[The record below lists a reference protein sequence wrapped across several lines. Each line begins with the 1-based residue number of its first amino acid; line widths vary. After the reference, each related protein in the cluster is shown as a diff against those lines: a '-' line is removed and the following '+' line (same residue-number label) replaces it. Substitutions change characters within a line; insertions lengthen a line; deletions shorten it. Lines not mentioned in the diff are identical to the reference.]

1 MYAIAPLSTPQDT
14 EAETAVEDTAEP
26 VLQLARTFSLT
37 RTFSALSTN
46 INPFLAQDSHLDPK
60 SPDFEPESWVKALLH
75 TFSKDPS
82 KHPRY
87 TAGVS
92 WRNLS
97 VHGFSDPTEFQKD
110 VFNVIWRSP
119 LAALNWFAKRKQ
131 KVKIISDFDGL
142 VKSGELLLVL
152 GRPGSGVSTLLKTI
166 AGHTHGLHLDDSS
179 EFNYQGIPW
188 DLMHR
193 NFRGEVIYQ
202 AETDIH
208 FPQLTV
214 GDTLLFAALART
226 PQHIIANISR
236 HVYAEH
242 MRDAVMAMFG
252 ISNTLNTKVG
262 DDFVRGVS
270 GGERKRVS
278 IAEAILNQS
287 AIQCWDNS
295 TRGLDSATALEFV
308 RKLRLGTKLGGASAV
323 VAMYQASQAAYDEF
337 DKVLLLYE
345 GRQIFFGPTS
355 EATQY
360 FTAMGFEC
368 PPRQTTADFL
378 TSLTNPDERIVRP
391 GFENKVPR
399 SPDEFADEWR
409 MSQHRSSLLS
419 DIAAF
424 EIQYPLDGKQVET
437 LKGIRRA
444 QKAKFTSDKSPF
456 TISIPMQIR
465 LCIGR
470 GVKRLL
476 GDKTFFVVTI
486 AVNFVMSLVLGSVYF
501 DLPSTAD
508 AMNRRA
514 SVIFFAI
521 LFNGLSSALE
531 ILALYVQRPIVE
543 KHARYALYRPLSES
557 VSSIICDLPS
567 KIISTLAFNIPLY
580 FMVHL
585 RRDASAFFIFLLF
598 GFTTTMTMSMI
609 LRTIAQSS
617 KTVHQA
623 LVPAAIFII
632 GLVIYAGFVLPI
644 RSMKGWLRWINYVN
658 PIAYAY
664 ESLVANEFSG
674 RSFGCQTMI
683 PSGPGYEDIE
693 PMQRTCS
700 VAGALPG
707 RDFIDGDFF
716 MGTVYK
722 YHYSHL
728 WRNYGIL
735 IAFIIF
741 FTFTYLF
748 AAEYFSSEASKGE
761 VLVFR
766 KVKKSRHP
774 ETSDEEAVKS
784 EFQPAQVVNDGTNHV
799 PTEKPPSSSTFC
811 WRNVCYD
818 VKVKGETRRILSDV
832 NGWVQPGKLTALMG
846 ATGAGK
852 TTLLDVLAD
861 RVTMGVIT
869 GDILVNGLPR
879 GKSFQRTTGYVQQQ
893 DIHLET
899 STVREALRFSA
910 ALRQPSSVC
919 MQDKIDYVEEVISLL
934 EMGPY
939 ADAVIGVSGKGLNV
953 EQRKRLS
960 IGVELVAKPEA
971 LIFLDEPTSG
981 LDSQTAWAIVSLL
994 KKLANHGLAILCTIH
1009 QPSGIIFQQFD
1020 RLLLLA
1026 KGGRTVYFG
1035 DIGENAT
1042 ALTGYFERH
1051 DAVQCR
1057 PEENPAEW
1065 MLHVIGAAPG
1075 AHTDRDWVETWKASS
1090 EFHGVQKE
1098 LDSLAQSR
1106 HVTSEADTQDTSYA
1120 ASVSQQF
1127 LACTQRVA
1135 QQYWRT
1141 PTYIYSKLSLCF
1153 ITSLFIGLSFQN
1165 SPLSLQGLQ
1174 NQLFSIF
1181 MLLVIFA
1188 FLIYQTMP
1196 GFVTQRTLYEGRERS
1211 SKTYAWYNLILA
1223 NTVIEMA
1230 WNSVAS
1236 LAIYFPF
1243 YFLVGMYDNGRI
1255 TDTQHERGAFMFLL
1269 TWAFMVYEGT
1279 FAHMCVA
1286 GAPTAEVG
1294 ATLGLFL
1301 FMMALVFCG
1310 VLVPYSSLPGFWT
1323 FMYRVSPLTYLIGA
1337 MISNGVGKQEL
1348 TCSEIEFLQF
1358 QTPENLTCGEYVGQ
1372 FVQAVGGALSNP
1384 GSNQTCLYCPIAS
1397 TDTYLTTMSIR
1408 YSERWRNF
1416 GLLWAFIVF
1425 DVIAALAAYWLIRV
1439 PKKGT
1444 RLLFWKK

>member
-1 MYAIAPLSTPQDT
+1 MHERTPPSTPQDT
-14 EAETAVEDTAEP
+14 EADTTVEETTEP

-46 INPFLAQDSHLDPK
+46 INPLLARDSRLDPK
-60 SPDFEPESWVKALLH
+60 SPEFEPESWVKALLH
-75 TFSKDPS
+75 AFSKDPS

-97 VHGFSDPTEFQKD
+97 VHGFSDPTEFQKN

-119 LAALNWFAKRKQ
+119 LAALDWFAKRKQ
-131 KVKIISDFDGL
+131 KVKIISEFDGL

-166 AGHTHGLHLDDSS
+166 AGHTYGLHLDDSS

-270 GGERKRVS
+270 GGERKR
-278 IAEAILNQS
+278 
-287 AIQCWDNS
+287 
-295 TRGLDSATALEFV
+295 
-308 RKLRLGTKLGGASAV
+308 
-323 VAMYQASQAAYDEF
+323 EF
-337 DKVLLLYE
+337 DNVLLLYE

-355 EATQY
+355 EATAY

-378 TSLTNPDERIVRP
+378 TSLTNPDERVVRP

-409 MSQHRSSLLS
+409 MSQHKSSLLS

-501 DLPSTAD
+501 DLPSTAED
-508 AMNRRA
+508 MNRRA

-664 ESLVANEFSG
+664 ESLIANEFSS

-683 PSGPGYEDIE
+683 PSGPGYENIE

-716 MGTVYK
+716 IGAVYN

-741 FTFTYLF
+741 FTLTYLF

-766 KVKKSRHP
+766 KVKKSRRS
-774 ETSDEEAVKS
+774 ETSDEEAVTT
-784 EFQPAQVVNDGTNHV
+784 EFQLARVANDDTVHV
-799 PTEKPPSSSTFC
+799 PTEKPLSSSTFC

-939 ADAVIGVSGKGLNV
+939 ADAVIGVPGKGLNV

-994 KKLANHGLAILCTIH
+994 KKLADHGLAILCTIH

-1051 DAVQCR
+1051 DAVHCR

-1098 LDSLAQSR
+1098 LDNLAQSR
-1106 HVTSEADTQDTSYA
+1106 YVTSEADTQDTSYA

-1188 FLIYQTMP
+1188 FLTYQTMP

-1223 NTVIEMA
+1223 NTVIEML
-1230 WNSVAS
+1230 WNSMAS

-1243 YFLVGMYDNGRI
+1243 YFLVGMYDNGHI

-1279 FAHMCVA
+1279 FAHI
-1286 GAPTAEVG
+1286 
-1294 ATLGLFL
+1294 
-1301 FMMALVFCG
+1301 
-1310 VLVPYSSLPGFWT
+1310 VLVPYSGLPGFWT

-1337 MISNGVGKQEL
+1337 MISNGVGKQEV

-1358 QTPENLTCGEYVGQ
+1358 QTPANLTCGEYVGQ

-1397 TDTYLTTMSIR
+1397 TDTYLGTLSIR

-1416 GLLWAFIVF
+1416 GLLWAFILF
-1425 DVIAALAAYWLIRV
+1425 DVMSAFASEFLATTTEPERALGQPTSGNVVVSGNAEAVNSHDGAVFVRYYCCV
-1439 PKKGT
+1439 
-1444 RLLFWKK
+1444 RLD

>member
-1 MYAIAPLSTPQDT
+1 MYAIAPPSTPQDT

-270 GGERKRVS
+270 GGERKR
-278 IAEAILNQS
+278 
-287 AIQCWDNS
+287 
-295 TRGLDSATALEFV
+295 
-308 RKLRLGTKLGGASAV
+308 
-323 VAMYQASQAAYDEF
+323 EF

-674 RSFGCQTMI
+674 RSFRCQTMI

-799 PTEKPPSSSTFC
+799 PAEKPPSFSTFC

-960 IGVELVAKPEA
+960 IGVELVAKPET

>member
-1 MYAIAPLSTPQDT
+1 MYAIAPPSTPQDT

-119 LAALNWFAKRKQ
+119 LSALNWFAKRKQ

-270 GGERKRVS
+270 GGERKR
-278 IAEAILNQS
+278 
-287 AIQCWDNS
+287 
-295 TRGLDSATALEFV
+295 
-308 RKLRLGTKLGGASAV
+308 
-323 VAMYQASQAAYDEF
+323 EF

-456 TISIPMQIR
+456 TISIPMQIH

-501 DLPSTAD
+501 DLPSTAE

-1358 QTPENLTCGEYVGQ
+1358 QTPANLTCGEYVGQ

>member
-1 MYAIAPLSTPQDT
+1 MHEHTPPSTPQDT
-14 EAETAVEDTAEP
+14 EADTAVEEITEP

-46 INPFLAQDSHLDPK
+46 INPFLAQDSRLDPK
-60 SPDFEPESWVKALLH
+60 SPEFQPESWVKALLH
-75 TFSKDPS
+75 AFSKDPS

-110 VFNVIWRSP
+110 VFNIIWRSP
-119 LAALNWFAKRKQ
+119 LAALDWFAKRKQ

-166 AGHTHGLHLDDSS
+166 AGHTHGLHLDDAS

-188 DLMHR
+188 GLMHR

-226 PQHIIANISR
+226 PQHIVANISR

-323 VAMYQASQAAYDEF
+323 VAMYQAIPPGHLLIPTTNYSQEF

-355 EATQY
+355 EATRY
-360 FTAMGFEC
+360 FTTMGFEC

-378 TSLTNPDERIVRP
+378 TSLTSPDERIVRP

-409 MSQHRSSLLS
+409 MSQHRAWLLS

-456 TISIPMQIR
+456 TISIPMQIQ

-501 DLPSTAD
+501 NLPSTAE
-508 AMNRRA
+508 AMNQRA

-674 RSFGCQTMI
+674 RSFRCQTMI
-683 PSGPGYEDIE
+683 PSGPGYESIE

-716 MGTVYK
+716 IGTVYK
-722 YHYSHL
+722 YQYSHL

-761 VLVFR
+761 ILVFR
-766 KVKKSRHP
+766 KGQKPQRK
-774 ETSDEEAVKS
+774 EASDEEAVS
-784 EFQPAQVVNDGTNHV
+784 SDLQPPRASSDDTVHP
-799 PTEKPPSSSTFC
+799 PTEKPSSSSTFC

-910 ALRQPSSVC
+910 VLRQPTAIS
-919 MQDKIDYVEEVISLL
+919 MQDKIDYVEEVINLL

-939 ADAVIGVSGKGLNV
+939 ADAVIGVPGK
-953 EQRKRLS
+953 
-960 IGVELVAKPEA
+960 ATYP
-971 LIFLDEPTSG
+971 
-981 LDSQTAWAIVSLL
+981 SQTF
-994 KKLANHGLAILCTIH
+994 T
-1009 QPSGIIFQQFD
+1009 
-1020 RLLLLA
+1020 
-1026 KGGRTVYFG
+1026 
-1035 DIGENAT
+1035 
-1042 ALTGYFERH
+1042 
-1051 DAVQCR
+1051 
-1057 PEENPAEW
+1057 
-1065 MLHVIGAAPG
+1065 
-1075 AHTDRDWVETWKASS
+1075 
-1090 EFHGVQKE
+1090 
-1098 LDSLAQSR
+1098 
-1106 HVTSEADTQDTSYA
+1106 DTS
-1120 ASVSQQF
+1120 Q
-1127 LACTQRVA
+1127 
-1135 QQYWRT
+1135 
-1141 PTYIYSKLSLCF
+1141 
-1153 ITSLFIGLSFQN
+1153 SLFIGLSFQN

-1188 FLIYQTMP
+1188 FLTYQTMP

-1236 LAIYFPF
+1236 LAVYLPF

-1255 TDTQHERGAFMFLL
+1255 TDTQHERGAFMFVL
-1269 TWAFMVYEGT
+1269 TWAFMLYEGT
-1279 FAHMCVA
+1279 FSHMCVA

-1301 FMMALVFCG
+1301 FMMSLVFCG
-1310 VLVPYSSLPGFWT
+1310 VLVPYSGLPGFWT

-1337 MISNGVGKQEL
+1337 MISNGVGKQEV
-1348 TCSEIEFLQF
+1348 TCSKIEFLQF
-1358 QTPENLTCGEYVGQ
+1358 QTPANLTCGEYVGQ

-1397 TDTYLTTMSIR
+1397 TDTYLGTLSIR

-1416 GLLWAFIVF
+1416 GLLWAFILF
-1425 DVIAALAAYWLIRV
+1425 DVVAALVAYWLIRV
-1439 PKKGT
+1439 PKKGNG
-1444 RLLFWKK
+1444 LLFWKK

>member
-1 MYAIAPLSTPQDT
+1 MYAIAPPSTPQDT

-119 LAALNWFAKRKQ
+119 LSALNWFAKRKQ

-270 GGERKRVS
+270 GGERKR
-278 IAEAILNQS
+278 
-287 AIQCWDNS
+287 
-295 TRGLDSATALEFV
+295 
-308 RKLRLGTKLGGASAV
+308 
-323 VAMYQASQAAYDEF
+323 EF

-456 TISIPMQIR
+456 TISIPMQIH

-1075 AHTDRDWVETWKASS
+1075 AHTDRDWIETWKASS

-1279 FAHMCVA
+1279 FAHI
-1286 GAPTAEVG
+1286 
-1294 ATLGLFL
+1294 
-1301 FMMALVFCG
+1301 

-1358 QTPENLTCGEYVGQ
+1358 QTPENLTCDEYVGQ

-1425 DVIAALAAYWLIRV
+1425 DVIAAFSSEFLATTTEPEGALGQPTSGNVVVSGDAEAVDSHDGAVFGIYWFCV
-1439 PKKGT
+1439 
-1444 RLLFWKK
+1444 RLYQMSLVY

>member
-1 MYAIAPLSTPQDT
+1 MHDNTPPSTPQDT
-14 EAETAVEDTAEP
+14 EADTTVEETSEP
-26 VLQLARTFSLT
+26 VLQLARRFSLT

-46 INPFLAQDSHLDPK
+46 INPFLAQDSRLDPK

-75 TFSKDPS
+75 AFSKDPS

-92 WRNLS
+92 WRNLG

-110 VFNVIWRSP
+110 VVNVIWRSP
-119 LAALNWFAKRKQ
+119 LAALDWFAKRKQ

-179 EFNYQGIPW
+179 EFNYQGTLPFPSCQVQSNLLGIPW

-270 GGERKRVS
+270 GGERKR
-278 IAEAILNQS
+278 
-287 AIQCWDNS
+287 
-295 TRGLDSATALEFV
+295 
-308 RKLRLGTKLGGASAV
+308 
-323 VAMYQASQAAYDEF
+323 EF

-360 FTAMGFEC
+360 FTTMGFEC

-378 TSLTNPDERIVRP
+378 TSLTNPSERIVRP

-409 MSQHRSSLLS
+409 MSQHRASLLN

-424 EIQYPLDGKQVET
+424 DIQYPLDGKQVET
-437 LKGIRRA
+437 LQGIRRT

-470 GVKRLL
+470 GFKRLL

-486 AVNFVMSLVLGSVYF
+486 VVNFVMSLVLGSVYF
-501 DLPSTAD
+501 DLPGTAE
-508 AMNRRA
+508 AMNQRA

-585 RRDASAFFIFLLF
+585 RRDVSAFFIFLLF

-609 LRTIAQSS
+609 LRTIAQTS

-664 ESLVANEFSG
+664 ESLIANEFSG

-683 PSGPGYEDIE
+683 PSGPGYENVE

-707 RDFIDGDFF
+707 RDFIDGDFYI
-716 MGTVYK
+716 GTVYK

-748 AAEYFSSEASKGE
+748 SAEYFASEASKGE
-761 VLVFR
+761 ILVFR
-766 KVKKSRHP
+766 KAKKPRRKW
-774 ETSDEEAVKS
+774 TSDEEAVNS
-784 EFQPAQVVNDGTNHV
+784 ELQTPRATSDDTVDTS
-799 PTEKPPSSSTFC
+799 TEKLPNSSTFC

-818 VKVKGETRRILSDV
+818 VQVKGETRRILSDV

-910 ALRQPSSVC
+910 VLRQPSTVS
-919 MQDKIDYVEEVISLL
+919 MQDKISHVEEVINLL

-939 ADAVIGVSGKGLNV
+939 ADAVIGVPGKGLNV

-960 IGVELVAKPEA
+960 IGVELVAKPEV
-971 LIFLDEPTSG
+971 LIFFDEPTSG

-994 KKLANHGLAILCTIH
+994 KKLADHGLAILCTIH

-1051 DAVQCR
+1051 DAVRCR

-1075 AHTDRDWVETWKASS
+1075 AHTDRDWVETWKSS
-1090 EFHGVQKE
+1090 SDFQRVQKE
-1098 LDSLAQSR
+1098 LDSLTQSR
-1106 HVTSEADTQDTSYA
+1106 HLSSEADAHDTSYA

-1188 FLIYQTMP
+1188 FLTYQTMP

-1223 NTVIEMA
+1223 NTVVEMA

-1243 YFLVGMYDNGRI
+1243 YFLVGMYDNGRV

-1279 FAHMCVA
+1279 FAHMSVA

-1301 FMMALVFCG
+1301 FMMSLVFCG
-1310 VLVPYSSLPGFWT
+1310 VLVPYSGLPGFWT

-1337 MISNGVGKQEL
+1337 MISNGVGKQEV

-1358 QTPENLTCGEYVGQ
+1358 QTPANLTCGEYVGQ
-1372 FVQAVGGALSNP
+1372 FVQAVGGALWNP
-1384 GSNQTCLYCPIAS
+1384 GTNQTCLYCPIAS
-1397 TDTYLTTMSIR
+1397 TDTYLGTLSIR

-1416 GLLWAFIVF
+1416 GLIWAFIVF
-1425 DVIAALAAYWLIRV
+1425 DVIAALVAYWLLRV
-1439 PKKGT
+1439 PKKGKK
-1444 RLLFWKK
+1444 LLFWKK

>member
-1 MYAIAPLSTPQDT
+1 MHGNTPPSITQDT
-14 EAETAVEDTAEP
+14 EAETTVEETTEP

-46 INPFLAQDSHLDPK
+46 INPFLAKDSRLDPK
-60 SPDFEPESWVKALLH
+60 SSDFEPEAWVKALLH
-75 TFSKDPS
+75 AFSKDPS

-92 WRNLS
+92 WRNLG

-110 VFNVIWRSP
+110 VINVIWRSP

-166 AGHTHGLHLDDSS
+166 AGHTHGLHLDDAS

-226 PQHIIANISR
+226 PQHIIANVSR
-236 HVYAEH
+236 HAYAEH
-242 MRDAVMAMFG
+242 MRDAVMTMFG

-270 GGERKRVS
+270 GGERKR
-278 IAEAILNQS
+278 
-287 AIQCWDNS
+287 
-295 TRGLDSATALEFV
+295 
-308 RKLRLGTKLGGASAV
+308 
-323 VAMYQASQAAYDEF
+323 EF

-345 GRQIFFGPTS
+345 GRQIFFGPTK
-355 EATQY
+355 EATKY

-409 MSQHRSSLLS
+409 MSQHRALLLS

-437 LKGIRRA
+437 LKGIRRT

-476 GDKTFFVVTI
+476 GDKTFFIVTI

-501 DLPSTAD
+501 NLPSTAE
-508 AMNRRA
+508 AMNQRA

-531 ILALYVQRPIVE
+531 ILALYVQRPIVQ

-557 VSSIICDLPS
+557 VSSIVCDLPS

-598 GFTTTMTMSMI
+598 GFTTTLTMSMI

-664 ESLVANEFSG
+664 ESLIANEFSG
-674 RSFGCQTMI
+674 RSFRCQTMI
-683 PSGPGYEDIE
+683 PSGPGYENIE

-700 VAGALPG
+700 IAGALPG

-716 MGTVYK
+716 IGTVYK
-722 YHYSHL
+722 YYYSHL

-741 FTFTYLF
+741 FTLTYLF
-748 AAEYFSSEASKGE
+748 AAEYFLSEASKGE
-761 VLVFR
+761 ILVFR
-766 KVKKSRHP
+766 KAQKSQRKW
-774 ETSDEEAVKS
+774 TSDEEAVNS
-784 EFQPAQVVNDGTNHV
+784 ELQTPRATSDDMVHTS
-799 PTEKPPSSSTFC
+799 TEKPPSSSTFC

-869 GDILVNGLPR
+869 GDILVDGLPR

-910 ALRQPSSVC
+910 VLRQPSAVS
-919 MQDKIDYVEEVISLL
+919 MQEKIGYVEEVINLL

-939 ADAVIGVSGKGLNV
+939 ADGVIGVPGLNV

-960 IGVELVAKPEA
+960 IGVELVAKPEV
-971 LIFLDEPTSG
+971 LIFFDEPTSG

-994 KKLANHGLAILCTIH
+994 KKLADHGLAILCTIH

-1042 ALTGYFERH
+1042 ALTGYFERN
-1051 DAVQCR
+1051 DAVRCR

-1075 AHTDRDWVETWKASS
+1075 AHTDRDWVETWRASS
-1090 EFHGVQKE
+1090 EFHRVQKE
-1098 LDSLAQSR
+1098 LESLTQSR
-1106 HVTSEADTQDTSYA
+1106 HVASEADTQDTSYA

-1127 LACTQRVA
+1127 VACTQRVA

-1188 FLIYQTMP
+1188 FLTYQTMP

-1223 NTVIEMA
+1223 NTVVEMA

-1243 YFLVGMYDNGRI
+1243 YFLVGMYDNGRV
-1255 TDTQHERGAFMFLL
+1255 TDTQHERGAFMFFL

-1279 FAHMCVA
+1279 FAHMSVA

-1301 FMMALVFCG
+1301 FMMSLVFCG
-1310 VLVPYSSLPGFWT
+1310 VLVPYSGLPGFWT

-1337 MISNGVGKQEL
+1337 MISNGVGKQEV

-1358 QTPENLTCGEYVGQ
+1358 QTPANLTCGKYVGQ

-1384 GSNQTCLYCPIAS
+1384 EANQTCLYCPIAS
-1397 TDTYLTTMSIR
+1397 TDTYLETLSIS

-1416 GLLWAFIVF
+1416 GLIWAFIVF
-1425 DVIAALAAYWLIRV
+1425 DVMAALMAYWLIRV

-1444 RLLFWKK
+1444 KLLFWKK

>member
-1 MYAIAPLSTPQDT
+1 MHENTPPSTSHDT
-14 EAETAVEDTAEP
+14 EADTTVEETTEP

-46 INPFLAQDSHLDPK
+46 INPFLAQDSRLDPK
-60 SPDFEPESWVKALLH
+60 SPEFQPESWVKALLH
-75 TFSKDPS
+75 AFSKDPS

-87 TAGVS
+87 TAGVC

-110 VFNVIWRSP
+110 VLNVIWRSP
-119 LAALNWFAKRKQ
+119 LAALDWFAKRKQ
-131 KVKIISDFDGL
+131 KVKIITDFDGL

-188 DLMHR
+188 DLMHH

-270 GGERKRVS
+270 GGERKR
-278 IAEAILNQS
+278 
-287 AIQCWDNS
+287 
-295 TRGLDSATALEFV
+295 
-308 RKLRLGTKLGGASAV
+308 
-323 VAMYQASQAAYDEF
+323 EF

-360 FTAMGFEC
+360 FTTMGFEC
-368 PPRQTTADFL
+368 PQRQTTADFL

-409 MSQHRSSLLS
+409 MSQHRASLLN

-501 DLPSTAD
+501 NLPSTAE
-508 AMNRRA
+508 AMNQRA

-585 RRDASAFFIFLLF
+585 RRDTSAFFIFLLF
-598 GFTTTMTMSMI
+598 GFTTTITMSMI

-664 ESLVANEFSG
+664 ESLIANEFSG
-674 RSFGCQTMI
+674 RSFACQTMI
-683 PSGPGYEDIE
+683 PSGPGYENIE
-693 PMQRTCS
+693 PTQRTCS

-707 RDFIDGDFF
+707 RDFIDGGFF
-716 MGTVYK
+716 IGTVYK

-735 IAFIIF
+735 VAFIIF

-766 KVKKSRHP
+766 KAQKTQPK
-774 ETSDEEAVKS
+774 ETSDEEAATS
-784 EFQPAQVVNDGTNHV
+784 NFQPPRATSDDTIH
-799 PTEKPPSSSTFC
+799 PSIEKAPSSSTFC

-869 GDILVNGLPR
+869 GDILVNGLSR

-910 ALRQPSSVC
+910 VLRQPTAVS
-919 MQDKIDYVEEVISLL
+919 MQDKLDYVEEVINLL

-939 ADAVIGVSGKGLNV
+939 ANAVIGVPGKGLNV

-994 KKLANHGLAILCTIH
+994 KKLADHGLAILCTIH

-1026 KGGRTVYFG
+1026 KGGKTVYFG

-1042 ALTGYFERH
+1042 TLTGYFERH
-1051 DAVQCR
+1051 GAVRCR

-1065 MLHVIGAAPG
+1065 MLLVIGAAPG
-1075 AHTDRDWVETWKASS
+1075 SHTDRDWVETWKESS
-1090 EFHGVQKE
+1090 DFQRVQKE
-1098 LDSLAQSR
+1098 LDNMTRSR
-1106 HVTSEADTQDTSYA
+1106 HVSSETDAEDTSYA

-1188 FLIYQTMP
+1188 FLTYQTMP

-1236 LAIYFPF
+1236 LAVYFPF
-1243 YFLVGMYDNGRI
+1243 YFLVGMYGNGRI

-1279 FAHMCVA
+1279 FSHMAVA

-1301 FMMALVFCG
+1301 FMMSLVFCG
-1310 VLVPYSSLPGFWT
+1310 VLVPYSGLPGFWT

-1337 MISNGVGKQEL
+1337 MISNGVGKQEV

-1358 QTPENLTCGEYVGQ
+1358 QTPANLTCGEYVGQ
-1372 FVQAVGGALSNP
+1372 FVRAVGGALSNP
-1384 GSNQTCLYCPIAS
+1384 ESNQTCLYCPIAS
-1397 TDTYLTTMSIR
+1397 TDTYLGTLSIR

-1425 DVIAALAAYWLIRV
+1425 DVIAALAAYWIIRV
-1439 PKKGT
+1439 PEKGK
-1444 RLLFWKK
+1444 RFLFWKK

>member
-1 MYAIAPLSTPQDT
+1 MHSHTPHSSPQDT
-14 EAETAVEDTAEP
+14 ETDTVVDVEETTEP

-37 RTFSALSTN
+37 HTFSALSTN
-46 INPFLAQDSHLDPK
+46 INPFLAQDQHLDPK
-60 SPDFEPESWVKALLH
+60 SPDFQPEAWVKALLH
-75 TFSKDPS
+75 AFSKDPS

-110 VFNVIWRSP
+110 VLNVIWRSP
-119 LAALNWFAKRKQ
+119 LAAFDWFAKRKQ

-179 EFNYQGIPW
+179 EFNYQ
-188 DLMHR
+188 
-193 NFRGEVIYQ
+193 VIYQ

-236 HVYAEH
+236 HVYAQH

-270 GGERKRVS
+270 GGERKRKS
-278 IAEAILNQS
+278 NY
-287 AIQCWDNS
+287 
-295 TRGLDSATALEFV
+295 RP
-308 RKLRLGTKLGGASAV
+308 K
-323 VAMYQASQAAYDEF
+323 EF

-345 GRQIFFGPTS
+345 GRQIFFGPTN
-355 EATQY
+355 EAAQY

-368 PPRQTTADFL
+368 PPRQTAADFL

-399 SPDEFADEWR
+399 SPDEFANEWR
-409 MSQHRSSLLS
+409 MSQHRASLLN

-424 EIQYPLDGKQVET
+424 EIRYPFDGKQVET

-444 QKAKFTSDKSPF
+444 QKAKFSSDKSPF
-456 TISIPMQIR
+456 TISIPMQIH

-470 GVKRLL
+470 GIKRLL
-476 GDKTFFVVTI
+476 GDKTFFIVTI
-486 AVNFVMSLVLGSVYF
+486 VVNFVMSLVLGSVYF
-501 DLPSTAD
+501 NLPSTAE
-508 AMNRRA
+508 AMNQRA
-514 SVIFFAI
+514 SVLFFAI

-598 GFTTTMTMSMI
+598 SFTTTMAMSMI

-664 ESLVANEFSG
+664 ESLIANEFSG
-674 RSFGCQTMI
+674 RSFRCRTMI
-683 PSGPGYEDIE
+683 PSGPEYENIE
-693 PMQRTCS
+693 PSQRTCS

-716 MGTVYK
+716 IGTFYK

-766 KVKKSRHP
+766 KAQDSHRKR
-774 ETSDEEAVKS
+774 TTDEEAIKS
-784 EFQPAQVVNDGTNHV
+784 DFQPPRATSDGVIH
-799 PTEKPPSSSTFC
+799 PSTEKPLTSSTFC

-861 RVTMGVIT
+861 RVTTGVIT

-910 ALRQPSSVC
+910 VLRQPTAISK
-919 MQDKIDYVEEVISLL
+919 QDKVDYVEEVIDLL

-939 ADAVIGVSGKGLNV
+939 ADAVIGIQGKGLNV

-994 KKLANHGLAILCTIH
+994 KKLADHGLAILCTIH

-1042 ALTGYFERH
+1042 GLTGYFEKH
-1051 DAVQCR
+1051 GAAHCR
-1057 PEENPAEW
+1057 PEDNPAEW

-1075 AHTDRDWVETWKASS
+1075 AHTDRDWVETWKTSS
-1090 EFHGVQKE
+1090 EFQLVQKE
-1098 LDSLAQSR
+1098 LDSLTRSTQAS
-1106 HVTSEADTQDTSYA
+1106 SEAAQATSYA

-1141 PTYIYSKLSLCF
+1141 PTYIYSKLSLCL
-1153 ITSLFIGLSFQN
+1153 ITSLFIGLSFQD

-1188 FLIYQTMP
+1188 FLSYQTMP

-1230 WNSVAS
+1230 WNSVAC
-1236 LAIYFPF
+1236 LAVYFPF
-1243 YFLVGMYDNGRI
+1243 YFLVGMYDNGRL
-1255 TDTQHERGAFMFLL
+1255 TDTQHERGAFMFVL
-1269 TWAFMVYEGT
+1269 TWAFLVYEGT
-1279 FAHMCVA
+1279 FSHMCVA

-1294 ATLGLFL
+1294 ATFGLFL
-1301 FMMALVFCG
+1301 FMMSLVFCG
-1310 VLVPYSSLPGFWT
+1310 VLVPYSGLPGFWT

-1337 MISNGVGKQEL
+1337 MISNGVGKQEV
-1348 TCSEIEFLQF
+1348 TCSDIEFLQF
-1358 QTPENLTCGEYVGQ
+1358 QTPANLTCGEYVGQ
-1372 FVQAVGGALSNP
+1372 FVQAVGGALTNP

-1397 TDTYLTTMSIR
+1397 TDTYLGTLSIR

-1416 GLLWAFIVF
+1416 GVMWAFIVF
-1425 DVIAALAAYWLIRV
+1425 DVAAALMAYWSIRV
-1439 PKKGT
+1439 PKKGKG
-1444 RLLFWKK
+1444 LLFWRK

>member
-1 MYAIAPLSTPQDT
+1 MHDHTPPSTPQDT
-14 EAETAVEDTAEP
+14 EADTTVEETSEP
-26 VLQLARTFSLT
+26 VLQLARRFSLT

-46 INPFLAQDSHLDPK
+46 INPFLAQDSRLDPK

-75 TFSKDPS
+75 AFSKDPS

-92 WRNLS
+92 WRNLG

-110 VFNVIWRSP
+110 VVNVIWRSP
-119 LAALNWFAKRKQ
+119 LAALDWFAKRKQ

-270 GGERKRVS
+270 GGERKR
-278 IAEAILNQS
+278 
-287 AIQCWDNS
+287 
-295 TRGLDSATALEFV
+295 
-308 RKLRLGTKLGGASAV
+308 
-323 VAMYQASQAAYDEF
+323 EF

-378 TSLTNPDERIVRP
+378 TSLTNPSERIVRP

-409 MSQHRSSLLS
+409 MSQHRASLLN

-424 EIQYPLDGKQVET
+424 DIQYPLDGKQVET
-437 LKGIRRA
+437 LKGIRRT

-501 DLPSTAD
+501 DLPSTAE
-508 AMNRRA
+508 AMNQRA

-609 LRTIAQSS
+609 LRTIAQTS

-664 ESLVANEFSG
+664 ESLIANEFSG

-683 PSGPGYEDIE
+683 PSGPGYENIE

-707 RDFIDGDFF
+707 RDFIDGDFYI
-716 MGTVYK
+716 GTVYK

-748 AAEYFSSEASKGE
+748 SAEYFASEASKGE
-761 VLVFR
+761 ILVFR
-766 KVKKSRHP
+766 KAQKPRRKW
-774 ETSDEEAVKS
+774 TSDEEAFNS
-784 EFQPAQVVNDGTNHV
+784 ELQTPRATSDETVHTS
-799 PTEKPPSSSTFC
+799 TEKPPSSSTFC
-811 WRNVCYD
+811 WKNVCYD
-818 VKVKGETRRILSDV
+818 VQIKGETRRILSDV

-910 ALRQPSSVC
+910 VLRQPSTVS
-919 MQDKIDYVEEVISLL
+919 MQYKISYVEDVINLL

-939 ADAVIGVSGKGLNV
+939 ADAVIGVPGKGLNV

-960 IGVELVAKPEA
+960 IGVELVAKPEV
-971 LIFLDEPTSG
+971 LIFFDEPTSG

-994 KKLANHGLAILCTIH
+994 KKLADHGLAILCTIH

-1051 DAVQCR
+1051 DAVRCR

-1075 AHTDRDWVETWKASS
+1075 AHTDRDWVETWKSS
-1090 EFHGVQKE
+1090 SDFQRVQKE
-1098 LDSLAQSR
+1098 VDNLTQSR
-1106 HVTSEADTQDTSYA
+1106 HVSSEADVQDTSYA
-1120 ASVSQQF
+1120 ASISQQF

-1188 FLIYQTMP
+1188 FLTYQTMP

-1223 NTVIEMA
+1223 NTVVEMA

-1243 YFLVGMYDNGRI
+1243 YFLVGMYNNGRV

-1279 FAHMCVA
+1279 FAHMAVA

-1301 FMMALVFCG
+1301 FMMSLVFCG
-1310 VLVPYSSLPGFWT
+1310 VLVPYSGLPGFWT

-1337 MISNGVGKQEL
+1337 MISNGVGKQEV

-1358 QTPENLTCGEYVGQ
+1358 QTPANLTCGEYVGQ

-1384 GSNQTCLYCPIAS
+1384 GANQTCLYCPIAS
-1397 TDTYLTTMSIR
+1397 TDTYLGTLSIR

-1416 GLLWAFIVF
+1416 GLIWAFIMF
-1425 DVIAALAAYWLIRV
+1425 DVIAALVAYWLLRV

-1444 RLLFWKK
+1444 KLLFWKK

>member
-1 MYAIAPLSTPQDT
+1 MYAIAPPSTPQDT

-179 EFNYQGIPW
+179 EFNYQ
-188 DLMHR
+188 
-193 NFRGEVIYQ
+193 VIYQ

-683 PSGPGYEDIE
+683 PSGPG
-693 PMQRTCS
+693 
-700 VAGALPG
+700 
-707 RDFIDGDFF
+707 
-716 MGTVYK
+716 
-722 YHYSHL
+722 
-728 WRNYGIL
+728 NYGIL

-818 VKVKGETRRILSDV
+818 VKVKGETRRILSD
-832 NGWVQPGKLTALMG
+832 G

-1153 ITSLFIGLSFQN
+1153 IT
-1165 SPLSLQGLQ
+1165 GLQ

>member
-1 MYAIAPLSTPQDT
+1 MHEKTPPSTPHDT
-14 EAETAVEDTAEP
+14 EADTSVEETTEP

-46 INPFLAQDSHLDPK
+46 INPVLAEDSRLDPK
-60 SPDFEPESWVKALLH
+60 SPEFQPESWVKALLH
-75 TFSKDPS
+75 AFSKDPS

-97 VHGFSDPTEFQKD
+97 VHGFSDPTESQKD
-110 VFNVIWRSP
+110 VLNVIWRSP
-119 LAALNWFAKRKQ
+119 LAALDWFAKSKQ
-131 KVKIISDFDGL
+131 KVKIITDFDGL

-214 GDTLLFAALART
+214 GDTFLFAALART

-262 DDFVRGVS
+262 DDFIRGVS
-270 GGERKRVS
+270 G
-278 IAEAILNQS
+278 
-287 AIQCWDNS
+287 
-295 TRGLDSATALEFV
+295 
-308 RKLRLGTKLGGASAV
+308 
-323 VAMYQASQAAYDEF
+323 
-337 DKVLLLYE
+337 

-355 EATQY
+355 EAREY
-360 FTAMGFEC
+360 FTTMGFEC

-378 TSLTNPDERIVRP
+378 TSLTNADERIVRP

-399 SPDEFADEWR
+399 SPDEFAEEWR
-409 MSQHRSSLLS
+409 MSQHRASLLNN
-419 DIAAF
+419 IAAF

-444 QKAKFTSDKSPF
+444 QKAKFSSDKSPF
-456 TISIPMQIR
+456 TISIPTQIR

-486 AVNFVMSLVLGSVYF
+486 VVNFVMSLVLGSVYF
-501 DLPSTAD
+501 NLPSTAE
-508 AMNRRA
+508 AMNQRA

-580 FMVHL
+580 FMVNL
-585 RRDASAFFIFLLF
+585 RRDTSAFFIFLLF

-664 ESLVANEFSG
+664 ESLIANEFSG

-683 PSGPGYEDIE
+683 PSGPGYENIE
-693 PMQRTCS
+693 PTQRTCS

-716 MGTVYK
+716 IGTVYK

-735 IAFIIF
+735 VAFIIF

-761 VLVFR
+761 VLVFH
-766 KVKKSRHP
+766 KAQKTQPKD
-774 ETSDEEAVKS
+774 TSDEEAATS
-784 EFQPAQVVNDGTNHV
+784 NFQPPRATSDDTIR
-799 PTEKPPSSSTFC
+799 PSTEKAPSSSTFC

-818 VKVKGETRRILSDV
+818 VKVKSETRRILSDV

-861 RVTMGVIT
+861 RVTMGVIA
-869 GDILVNGLPR
+869 GDILVNGLSR

-910 ALRQPSSVC
+910 VLRQPTAVS
-919 MQDKIDYVEEVISLL
+919 MQDKVEYVEEVINLL

-939 ADAVIGVSGKGLNV
+939 ADAVIGVPGKGLNV

-960 IGVELVAKPEA
+960 IGVELVAKPET

-994 KKLANHGLAILCTIH
+994 KKLADHGLAILCTIH
-1009 QPSGIIFQQFD
+1009 QPSGMIFQQFD

-1042 ALTGYFERH
+1042 SLTGYFERH
-1051 DAVQCR
+1051 DAVRCR
-1057 PEENPAEW
+1057 PGENPAEW

-1075 AHTDRDWVETWKASS
+1075 AHTDRDWVETWKQSS
-1090 EFHGVQKE
+1090 EFNGVQKE
-1098 LDSLAQSR
+1098 LDNLAQSR
-1106 HVTSEADTQDTSYA
+1106 HAASEAAQDTSYA
-1120 ASVSQQF
+1120 ASLSQQF

-1188 FLIYQTMP
+1188 FLTYQTMP

-1236 LAIYFPF
+1236 LAVYFPF
-1243 YFLVGMYDNGRI
+1243 YFLIGMYDNGRL
-1255 TDTQHERGAFMFLL
+1255 THTRHERGAFMFLL

-1279 FAHMCVA
+1279 FSHMTVA

-1301 FMMALVFCG
+1301 FMMSLVFCG
-1310 VLVPYSSLPGFWT
+1310 VLVPYSGLPGFWT

-1337 MISNGVGKQEL
+1337 MISNGVGKQEV
-1348 TCSEIEFLQF
+1348 TCSEIEYLQF
-1358 QTPENLTCGEYVGQ
+1358 QTPANLTCGEYVGQ

-1384 GSNQTCLYCPIAS
+1384 DSDQTCLYCPIAS
-1397 TDTYLTTMSIR
+1397 TDAYLGTLSIR

-1416 GLLWAFIVF
+1416 GLVWAFIVF
-1425 DVIAALAAYWLIRV
+1425 DVVAALVAYWMIRV
-1439 PKKGT
+1439 PKKGK
-1444 RLLFWKK
+1444 RFLFWKK

>member
-1 MYAIAPLSTPQDT
+1 MYAIAPPSTPQDT

-295 TRGLDSATALEFV
+295 TRGLDSATALEF
-308 RKLRLGTKLGGASAV
+308 
-323 VAMYQASQAAYDEF
+323 EF

-456 TISIPMQIR
+456 TISIPMQIH

-735 IAFIIF
+735 VAFIIF

-784 EFQPAQVVNDGTNHV
+784 EFRPAQVVNDGTNHV

-1106 HVTSEADTQDTSYA
+1106 HVTSEANTHDTSYA
-1120 ASVSQQF
+1120 AS
-1127 LACTQRVA
+1127 
-1135 QQYWRT
+1135 
-1141 PTYIYSKLSLCF
+1141 
-1153 ITSLFIGLSFQN
+1153 SLFIGLSFQN

-1358 QTPENLTCGEYVGQ
+1358 QTPANLTCGEYVGQ

-1425 DVIAALAAYWLIRV
+1425 DIIAALAAYWLIRV

>member
-1 MYAIAPLSTPQDT
+1 MHDNTPPSTPKDT
-14 EAETAVEDTAEP
+14 EEETTVEETSEP
-26 VLQLARTFSLT
+26 VLQLARRFSPT

-46 INPFLAQDSHLDPK
+46 INPFLAQDSRLDPK
-60 SPDFEPESWVKALLH
+60 SADFQPESWVKALLH
-75 TFSKDPS
+75 AFSKDPS

-92 WRNLS
+92 WRNLG

-110 VFNVIWRSP
+110 VVNVIWRSP
-119 LAALNWFAKRKQ
+119 LAALDWFAKRKQ

-226 PQHIIANISR
+226 PQHIIANVSR

-262 DDFVRGVS
+262 DDFVRG
-270 GGERKRVS
+270 
-278 IAEAILNQS
+278 
-287 AIQCWDNS
+287 
-295 TRGLDSATALEFV
+295 
-308 RKLRLGTKLGGASAV
+308 
-323 VAMYQASQAAYDEF
+323 EF

-345 GRQIFFGPTS
+345 GRQIFFGPAT

-360 FTAMGFEC
+360 FTDMGFEC

-391 GFENKVPR
+391 GLENKVPR

-409 MSQHRSSLLS
+409 MSQHRAVLLN

-424 EIQYPLDGKQVET
+424 DIQYPLDGKQVET
-437 LKGIRRA
+437 LKGIRRT

-501 DLPSTAD
+501 DLPSTAE
-508 AMNRRA
+508 AMNQRA

-557 VSSIICDLPS
+557 VSSIVCDLPS

-585 RRDASAFFIFLLF
+585 RRDTSAFFIFLLF

-664 ESLVANEFSG
+664 ESLIANEFSG
-674 RSFGCQTMI
+674 RSFSCQTMI
-683 PSGPGYEDIE
+683 PSGPGYENIE

-716 MGTVYK
+716 IGTVYK

-761 VLVFR
+761 ILVFR
-766 KVKKSRHP
+766 KAKKPRRKW
-774 ETSDEEAVKS
+774 TSDEEAVNS
-784 EFQPAQVVNDGTNHV
+784 GLQTPRETSDDTVHAS
-799 PTEKPPSSSTFC
+799 TEKPPSSSTFC

-910 ALRQPSSVC
+910 VLRQPSTVS
-919 MQDKIDYVEEVISLL
+919 MQDKIGYVEEVINLL

-939 ADAVIGVSGKGLNV
+939 ADAVIGVPGKGLNV

-960 IGVELVAKPEA
+960 IGVELAAKPEV
-971 LIFLDEPTSG
+971 LIFFDEPTSG

-1042 ALTGYFERH
+1042 ALTGYFERY
-1051 DAVQCR
+1051 DAVRCR
-1057 PEENPAEW
+1057 PEDNPAEW

-1075 AHTDRDWVETWKASS
+1075 AHTDRDWVETWKSSS
-1090 EFHGVQKE
+1090 EFQRVQKE
-1098 LDSLAQSR
+1098 LENLTQLR
-1106 HVTSEADTQDTSYA
+1106 HVASEADTQDTSYA
-1120 ASVSQQF
+1120 AS
-1127 LACTQRVA
+1127 
-1135 QQYWRT
+1135 
-1141 PTYIYSKLSLCF
+1141 
-1153 ITSLFIGLSFQN
+1153 SLFIGLSFQN

-1188 FLIYQTMP
+1188 FLTYQTMP

-1223 NTVIEMA
+1223 NTVVEMA

-1243 YFLVGMYDNGRI
+1243 YFLVGMYDNGRV

-1279 FAHMCVA
+1279 FAHMSVA

-1301 FMMALVFCG
+1301 FMMSLVFCG
-1310 VLVPYSSLPGFWT
+1310 VLVPYSGLPGFWT

-1337 MISNGVGKQEL
+1337 MISNGVGKQEV

-1358 QTPENLTCGEYVGQ
+1358 QTPANLTCGEYVGQ

-1384 GSNQTCLYCPIAS
+1384 GANQTCLYCPIAS
-1397 TDTYLTTMSIR
+1397 TDTYLGTLSIR

-1416 GLLWAFIVF
+1416 GLIWAFIVF
-1425 DVIAALAAYWLIRV
+1425 DVFAALVAYWLIRV

-1444 RLLFWKK
+1444 KLLFWEK